1 MSSSSLQ
8 DSMGKV
14 FAKNKKG
21 KQFSSPY
28 NPFNSFSEFNYFIKN
43 YELII
48 KNSKIFDGGLTA
60 VLYQNAVF

>member
-1 MSSSSLQ
+1 
-8 DSMGKV
+8 MGKV

-28 NPFNSFSEFNYFIKN
+28 NPFNRFSEFINFIKN

-48 KNSKIFDGGLTA
+48 KSSKIFDGGLTA
-60 VLYQNAVF
+60 VLYQYVVF